1 VVIEKSPSARE
12 WDTPA
17 LADALGEAARV
28 IAGVAGGRS
37 LTAELQR
44 AAEEGDVPRA
54 ALIDLTHGTLR
65 CYGRVQALERC
76 LAKRG
81 GTDPIVSALLWC
93 SFYALDSGRY
103 ASYTVVDQA
112 VRACALVGQHPAKGF
127 VNAVLRNLLRNRSAI
142 EASIALDEEALW
154 KHPAWWI
161 AKLRRA
167 YPDQWE
173 SVLEAGNGHPPMS
186 LRVNLRRTT
195 VSDYLAR
202 LATAGIAARQIGQAA
217 LLLERPMPVDRL
229 PGFRAGDVSV
239 QDAGAQHATE
249 YLDLAAGQRVLDAC
263 AAPGGKSGHI
273 LEAAEVVLTA
283 LDVDAQRSASI
294 GRNLARLGHRALLK
308 VADCTSLGAWWDGA
322 PFDRIL
328 ADVPCSSSGVVR
340 RHPDI
345 KWLRRESDVAGF
357 AARQSAILQALWRL
371 LAPGGKLL
379 YVTCSVFVEENEAVV
394 DALCTR
400 TPQAQHLPLPEGAP
414 AQLLPD
420 AEHDGFYF
428 ALIAKRP

>member
-1 VVIEKSPSARE
+1 MVAESPGAR
-12 WDTPA
+12 DRATPA

-37 LTAELQR
+37 LTAELER

-81 GTDPIVSALLWC
+81 GTDPVVSALLWC

-142 EASIALDEEALW
+142 EASIAIDDEARW

-167 YPDQWE
+167 YPDEWE
-173 SVLEAGNGHPPMS
+173 RVLEAGNGHPPMC

-195 VSDYLAR
+195 AADYLAR
-202 LATAGIAARQIGQAA
+202 LATAGIAARQIGLAA
-217 LLLERPMPVDRL
+217 LLLARPVPVDRL

-239 QDAGAQHATE
+239 QDAGAQHAAE
-249 YLDLAAGQRVLDAC
+249 YLDLVAGQRVLDAC

-273 LEAAEVVLTA
+273 LEVAEVDLTA
-283 LDVDAQRSASI
+283 VDADAQRSAGI

-308 VADCTSLGAWWDGA
+308 VADCTSPGTWWDGA
-322 PFDRIL
+322 LFERIL

-345 KWLRRESDVAGF
+345 KWLRRESDVASF
-357 AARQSAILQALWRL
+357 AARQSEILHVLWQV
-371 LAPGGKLL
+371 LAPDGKLL

-394 DALCTR
+394 DAFCMR
-400 TPQAQHLPLPEGAP
+400 TPQAQRLPLPQGAP

-420 AEHDGFYF
+420 AEHDGFFF

>member
-1 VVIEKSPSARE
+1 MVAESPGAR
-12 WDTPA
+12 DRATPA

-37 LTAELQR
+37 LTAELER

-81 GTDPIVSALLWC
+81 GTDPVVSALLWC

-142 EASIALDEEALW
+142 EASIAIDDEARW

-167 YPDQWE
+167 YPDEWE
-173 SVLEAGNGHPPMS
+173 RVLEAGNGHPPMC

-195 VSDYLAR
+195 TADYLAR
-202 LATAGIAARQIGQAA
+202 LATAGIAAHQIGQAA
-217 LLLERPMPVDRL
+217 LLLARPVPVDRL

-239 QDAGAQHATE
+239 QDAGAQHAAE
-249 YLDLAAGQRVLDAC
+249 YLDLVAGQRVLDAC

-273 LEAAEVVLTA
+273 LEVAEVDLTA
-283 LDVDAQRSASI
+283 VDADAQRSAGI

-308 VADCTSLGAWWDGA
+308 VADCTSPGTWWDGA
-322 PFDRIL
+322 LFERIL

-345 KWLRRESDVAGF
+345 KWLRRESDVASF
-357 AARQSAILQALWRL
+357 AARQSEILHVLWQV
-371 LAPGGKLL
+371 LAPDGKLL

-394 DALCTR
+394 DAFCMR
-400 TPQAQHLPLPEGAP
+400 TPQAQRLPLPQGAP

-420 AEHDGFYF
+420 AEHDGFFF

>member
-1 VVIEKSPSARE
+1 MVAESPGAR
-12 WDTPA
+12 DRATPA

-37 LTAELQR
+37 LTAELER

-81 GTDPIVSALLWC
+81 GTDPVVSALLWC

-142 EASIALDEEALW
+142 EASIAIDDEARW

-167 YPDQWE
+167 YPDEWE
-173 SVLEAGNGHPPMS
+173 RVLEAGNGHPPMC

-195 VSDYLAR
+195 AADYLAR
-202 LATAGIAARQIGQAA
+202 LATAGIAAHQIGQAA
-217 LLLERPMPVDRL
+217 LLLARPVPVDRL

-239 QDAGAQHATE
+239 QDAGAQHAAE
-249 YLDLAAGQRVLDAC
+249 YLDLVAGQRVLDAC

-273 LEAAEVVLTA
+273 LEVAEVDLTA
-283 LDVDAQRSASI
+283 VDADAQRSAGI

-308 VADCTSLGAWWDGA
+308 VADCTSPGTWWDGA
-322 PFDRIL
+322 LFERIL

-345 KWLRRESDVAGF
+345 KWLRRESDVASF
-357 AARQSAILQALWRL
+357 AARQSEILHVLWQV
-371 LAPGGKLL
+371 LAPDGKLL

-394 DALCTR
+394 DAFCMR
-400 TPQAQHLPLPEGAP
+400 TPQAQRLPLPQGAP

-420 AEHDGFYF
+420 AEHDGFFF